1 MAKTIKVGEI
11 FKATLVRKGSGKNG
25 DYHFVS
31 INLKEGEWKDGKE
44 CIDKVSISPIDSEI
58 AEGEYLK
65 ITRID
70 SVWKSCY
77 QKNNKWYD
85 NVNVGACFVKISE
98 SELPKPKEQISPLG
112 ECVQLPTDE
121 KLPF

>member
-11 FKATLVRKGSGKNG
+11 FKANLVRKGSGQKG

-44 CIDKVSISPIDSEI
+44 SIDKVTIYPIDSEV

-70 SVWKSCY
+70 SVWKSRS
-77 QKNNKWYD
+77 KFNDKWYD
-85 NVNVGACFVKISE
+85 NVNVGASFVKVSE
-98 SELPKPKEQISPLG
+98 SELPKPKEQVSPFG
-112 ECVQLPTDE
+112 ECVQLPIDE